1 MQPADVC
8 VETHNDRWHG
18 CGNNSFPRQ
27 LRLLKPQEFKR
38 IFQATDCK
46 SVDQYLTVLARR
58 NSLPHARLGLAISK
72 RVIKTAVGR
81 NRIKRLVRES
91 FRQQQAD
98 LQALD
103 IVVLCRNGAVDASNE
118 VLFAALDKH
127 WHRLNKRC
135 ANS

>member
-1 MQPADVC
+1 VSA
-8 VETHNDRWHG
+8 ETQNDRQQPG
-18 CGNNSFPRQ
+18 ESKAFPRQ
-27 LRLLKPQEFKR
+27 SRLLRPQEFKR

-46 SVDQYLTVLARR
+46 SVDQYLTVLAKR
-58 NSLPHARLGLAISK
+58 NALPQARLGLAISK
-72 RVIKTAVGR
+72 KVVKTAVGR

-91 FRQQQAD
+91 FRQHQAI
-98 LQALD
+98 LEALD

-127 WHRLNKRC
+127 WLRLNKRC

>member
-8 VETHNDRWHG
+8 AETHNDRCHG
-18 CGNNSFPRQ
+18 CGSKGFPRQ
-27 LRLLKPQEFKR
+27 SRLLKPQEFKR
-38 IFQATDCK
+38 IFQSTDCK

-91 FRQQQAD
+91 FRQQQAG

>member
-1 MQPADVC
+1 MQSADVRAD
-8 VETHNDRWHG
+8 THNDRRNG
-18 CGNNSFPRQ
+18 CGKHAFPRQ
-27 LRLLKPQEFKR
+27 SRLLKPQEFKR

-58 NSLPHARLGLAISK
+58 NSLSHPRLGLAISK

-91 FRQQQAD
+91 FRQKQAG